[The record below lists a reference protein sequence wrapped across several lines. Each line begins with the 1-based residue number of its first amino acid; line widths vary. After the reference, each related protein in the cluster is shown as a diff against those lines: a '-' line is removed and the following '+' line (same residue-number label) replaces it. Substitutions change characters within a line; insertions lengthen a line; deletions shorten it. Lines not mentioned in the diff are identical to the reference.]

1 MSKNERLKKK
11 ENIKNENSKTI
22 EVNTQKRDPL
32 PIIHRNKNLRSLIIR
47 KMEEDEK
54 CKQYIQTEV
63 NDYFNS
69 PDRYFDK
76 NSPISINQEI
86 IIKDINLFQKEPL
99 GNLTQKKSNKNLSF
113 TPIRKKTSHPVLLQT
128 SGNTTNNININNIR
142 EELPR
147 YEIIDNEKL
156 KSIFESFQDSN
167 NHNSFLNEN
176 TKKFPSDLSK
186 SLSVQNNRLKSSRN
200 DMRNRQQM
208 SGFLSKKLNKNE
220 KDLLINN
227 IDSYIYKREL
237 MNNIQSK
244 DFVELYPRYYWKMNL
259 RRDNYTK
266 RKDLSVNIKNI
277 YNPFFSVI
285 VDNPQHKKEM
295 LFKSG
300 IDLNS
305 KQLKDLKKNQYLINN
320 YSKKIQNLEKLD
332 NLTVNGKKLFNV
344 EFDREMSS
352 KKRKIL
358 HRVFIEN
365 GREILDTDINNVYG
379 EETIYKNYNQDKV
392 RYEKGNKNI
401 SYISRNN
408 TNI

>member
-167 NHNSFLNEN
+167 NHNSFLNDN

-208 SGFLSKKLNKNE
+208 SGFLSKRLNKNE

-277 YNPFFSVI
+277 YNPFFSFI

-305 KQLKDLKKNQYLINN
+305 KQLKDLKKNKYLINN
-320 YSKKIQNLEKLD
+320 YSKKIQ